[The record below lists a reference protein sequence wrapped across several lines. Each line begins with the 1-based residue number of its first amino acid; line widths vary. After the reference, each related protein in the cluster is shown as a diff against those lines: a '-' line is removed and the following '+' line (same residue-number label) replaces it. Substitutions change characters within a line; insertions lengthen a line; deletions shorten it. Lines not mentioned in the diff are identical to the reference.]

1 MVVMEV
7 SNVDLVGKLKIL
19 GVGWKKLMIKY
30 FDIEEVESGLI
41 FFEYFVVLLVFVVLG
56 FMIWEVNLR
65 MWRNDVDC
73 VDVVLVKL

>member
-1 MVVMEV
+1 MEV